1 MQIIL
6 TGLHGD
12 ASEQSVELGL
22 ALYFQVI
29 QVRLVRDGEPD
40 NPWALVEVAN
50 HYGEVWDKCN
60 RLRGIFHRGKRLN
73 FFIPLHQ
80 ELALEDFLPH
90 ERIDIH

>member
-12 ASEQSVELGL
+12 VNEESVQRGM
-22 ALYFQVI
+22 ALYFHVI
-29 QVRLVRDGEPD
+29 HVRLVRDGEPD
-40 NPWALVEVAN
+40 NPWAVIEVAN

-80 ELALEDFLPH
+80 ELSPEEFLPH